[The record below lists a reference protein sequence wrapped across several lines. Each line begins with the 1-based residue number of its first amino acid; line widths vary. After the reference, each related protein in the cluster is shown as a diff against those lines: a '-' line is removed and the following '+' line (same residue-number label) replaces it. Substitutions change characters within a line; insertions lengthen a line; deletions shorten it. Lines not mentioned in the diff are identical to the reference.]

1 MNRFNR
7 SIILMGLALPILTD
21 SVVAETNPPIHAVE
35 ISSPRDY
42 GIVMGETF
50 SGEIRVKMAAGY
62 ELETATLP
70 RPGSAVSDVLEVRA
84 IQHDR
89 QSLGDEDLHRII
101 LSYQVF
107 KGVREAEIL
116 SVPALPL
123 RFAGKGETVETL
135 APAWSFTLMPIIPS
149 KLPDEAVSLR
159 GDLPMPFASTA
170 GHWRWLAALLAG
182 LGGLGIY
189 ATWRLGLPPF
199 RHQASPF
206 LRVARELKRELKK
219 QRRLG
224 SSPANTQLSIKLVH
238 DALNEIA
245 GHTLFAGQLP
255 GFLQTHPEYQSYAS
269 ELEQFFRVSEQ
280 LFFATDRSEA
290 NDFPLSR
297 LEKLCWNLALAG
309 RKSA

>member
-1 MNRFNR
+1 MLEIRFNI
-7 SIILMGLALPILTD
+7 SIALLGFALAFPILAD
-21 SVVAETNPPIHAVE
+21 SVLAEPPTPIHAVE

-42 GIVMGETF
+42 GIVTGETF

-62 ELETATLP
+62 QLETATLP
-70 RPGSAVSDVLEVRA
+70 RPGSAVSEVLEVRA

-89 QSLGDEDLHRII
+89 QSLGAEDLHRIV

-123 RFAGKGETVETL
+123 RFTGKGETVETV
-135 APAWSFTLMPIIPS
+135 APAWSFTLTPIIPG

-159 GDLPMPFASTA
+159 GDLPMPFASTV
-170 GHWRWLAALLAG
+170 GHRRWLAALLAG
-182 LGGLGIY
+182 LGGLVVY
-189 ATWRLGLPPF
+189 AVWRLGLPPF
-199 RHQASPF
+199 HRNASPF
-206 LRVARELKRELKK
+206 LRVARELKKR
-219 QRRLG
+219 RRLD
-224 SSPANTQLSIKLVH
+224 SSPANARLSIKLVH

-245 GHTLFAGQLP
+245 GHTLFSGQLP
-255 GFLQTHPEYQSYAS
+255 GFLQTHPEYQACAA

-280 LFFATDRSEA
+280 LFFATDRA
-290 NDFPLSR
+290 QVNDFLLSR

-309 RKSA
+309 RKPL